1 MADTLIVQNAVQT
14 PLPHKDYTMGL
25 LLRAAERGSI
35 PQPRLEEI
43 RTALH
48 RAAAERA
55 AAYTNGRSTTV
66 TRAQAEAFYAS
77 VLCQL
82 DTVLLMMHSDAQA
95 EQALRTAPLQTLLE
109 QGQLMTLHLYEEAK
123 EHFRQG
129 YKLTKPVM
137 TSFFAALLKDFEKF
151 CTQYDARFRA
161 GDTKVTF
168 SYPLLSEK
176 AITEGG
182 VFGVHRYYTA
192 LLREGELLRCFDAA
206 EVRALMARY
215 AESYLTA
222 PDMIAENLAELVLR
236 HWALRALCGDGA
248 CAVTVSKA
256 VCEAFTARYANSA
269 AERLCEDMRNAAAN
283 SVFAENP
290 PMLAYIEDALP
301 ELAEAL
307 RARCAADRLSGWIA
321 AEG

>member
-1 MADTLIVQNAVQT
+1 MTDTLAVQNAVQT

-25 LLRAAERGSI
+25 LLRAAEQGSI

-82 DTVLLMMHSDAQA
+82 DAVLLMMHSDAQA
-95 EQALRTAPLQTLLE
+95 EQALRTAPLQNLLE

-123 EHFRQG
+123 EHFRQA

-182 VFGVHRYYTA
+182 VLGVHRYYTA
-192 LLREGELLRCFDAA
+192 LLREGELLRCFDA
-206 EVRALMARY
+206 EDVRVLMTHY
-215 AESYLTA
+215 AEAYLTS

-236 HWALRALCGDGA
+236 HWMLRALCGDRTCALTVTPEICESVTGRYA
-248 CAVTVSKA
+248 ARPADALLHDMRDAVT
-256 VCEAFTARYANSA
+256 NSI
-269 AERLCEDMRNAAAN
+269 
-283 SVFAENP
+283 FAENP
-290 PMLAYIEDALP
+290 PLLAYIDDALP

-307 RARCAADRLSGWIA
+307 RARCTSDRLIGWMA
-321 AEG
+321 VRE